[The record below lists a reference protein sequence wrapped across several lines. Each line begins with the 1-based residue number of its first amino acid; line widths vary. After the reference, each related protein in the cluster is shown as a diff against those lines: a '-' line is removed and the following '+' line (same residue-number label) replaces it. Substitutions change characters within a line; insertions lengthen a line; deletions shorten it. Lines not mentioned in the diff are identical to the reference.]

1 LARALKRKIT
11 PPSAKVYLENSKIS
25 FCLLDDII
33 EMTEDS
39 SVKAKLQQRRFSYM
53 QSATTRPAKLLL
65 SRANLTGGITT

>member
-39 SVKAKLQQRRFSYM
+39 SVKTKLQQRRGLM
-53 QSATTRPAKLLL
+53 PESA
-65 SRANLTGGITT
+65 G